1 MADIVQLQQPQPMT
15 WVCECGCSTFTLL
28 SDGTAQCAGCDA
40 DHEAL
45 GSGWLDRSKD
55 RRTPHEEAD
64 TFTDV
69 QGNGSVEFAR
79 RRLARI
85 ASDDDAALVVV
96 AKQDGRVSSWAI
108 ADTDDEITWAK
119 ARLADAADLIARKRG
134 PHG

>member
-55 RRTPHEEAD
+55 RRTLYEEAD

-69 QGNGSVEFAR
+69 QGNGSTIFAR
-79 RRLARI
+79 RRIARI
-85 ASDDDAALVVV
+85 AADEDAAMIVV
-96 AKQDGRVSSWAI
+96 AKEDGRISAWSIAETEDQVAWAHKKL
-108 ADTDDEITWAK
+108 TQ
-119 ARLADAADLIARKRG
+119 AADLIGRKDVSNG
-134 PHG
+134 